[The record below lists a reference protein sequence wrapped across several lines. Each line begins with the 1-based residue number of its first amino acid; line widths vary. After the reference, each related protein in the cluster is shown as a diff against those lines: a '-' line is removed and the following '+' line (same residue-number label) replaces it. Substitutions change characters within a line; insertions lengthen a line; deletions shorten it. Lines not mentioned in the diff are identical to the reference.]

1 MIERQVD
8 QLTFTEVHPENE
20 VFMSVSVVD
29 VFIGILL
36 TTSHHGD
43 IDVYLYENECKQVV
57 HALEEAARAIHTSIE
72 RGIVSMRAVR
82 TTMEFV
88 VKVRVKRG
96 LVVFDLAIEGNE
108 NEEDRVWVYLTP
120 DQNNWLIEAL
130 RKALE

>member
-1 MIERQVD
+1 MIERHVD
-8 QLTFTEVHPENE
+8 QLTFTEVHPDNE

-36 TTSHHGD
+36 TTSHYGGFS
-43 IDVYLYENECKQVV
+43 VYLYENECKQVV

-72 RGIVSMRAVR
+72 RGILSMRAVR

-108 NEEDRVWVYLTP
+108 NEEDRIWVYLTP